1 MTNISIITVIPGLTR
16 NLFRT
21 FATIMKII
29 FATGNQGKL
38 REAAEVLGPDYEIVS
53 PASLGITEEIPETG
67 STLQENSLQK
77 AQYLFERTGLPV
89 FADDTG
95 LEVDALGG
103 APGIYSARYA
113 GPGHDSQANLMK
125 LLKELE
131 QLQLASDNRGA
142 YPPDPLRRNAPTALL
157 EGATEAVSR
166 RARFRTVVTLILAD
180 GTPHFFEGT
189 CEGRIATEKRGSGG
203 FGYDPV
209 FLPDAY
215 PGRTLAE
222 VSEEEKNAVSHRGNA
237 MRALSQWLKTRK
249 S

>member
-1 MTNISIITVIPGLTR
+1 
-16 NLFRT
+16 
-21 FATIMKII
+21 MKII
-29 FATGNQGKL
+29 FATANAGKL
-38 REAAEVLGPDYEIVS
+38 REAAEVLGPGFEIVS
-53 PASLGITEEIPETG
+53 PASLGITEDIPETG

-77 AQYLFERTGLPV
+77 ARYLFESTGLPC

-113 GPGHDSQANLMK
+113 GPGHDHQANMDK
-125 LLKELE
+125 LLAELE
-131 QLQLASDNRGA
+131 KLEI
-142 YPPDPLRRNAPTALL
+142 PDQVRND
-157 EGATEAVSR
+157 ERSR

-180 GTPHFFEGT
+180 GEPRFFEGV
-189 CEGRIATEKRGSGG
+189 CEGSIAREKRGSGG

-222 VSEEEKNAVSHRGNA
+222 VSEDEKNAVSHRGRAIRA
-237 MRALSQWLKTRK
+237 MAAWLKSR
-249 S
+249 

>member
-1 MTNISIITVIPGLTR
+1 MRIV
-16 NLFRT
+16 
-21 FATIMKII
+21 FAT
-29 FATGNQGKL
+29 ANPGKL
-38 REAAEVLGPDYEIVS
+38 REASEVLGPDYEVVP
-53 PASLGITEEIPETG
+53 PASLGITEDIPETG
-67 STLQENSLQK
+67 STLRENSLQK
-77 AQYLFERTGLPV
+77 ARYLFERTGLPC

-113 GPGHDSQANLMK
+113 GPGHDSNANMEK

-131 QLQLASDNRGA
+131 QLLSV
-142 YPPDPLRRNAPTALL
+142 PDDGGCFPRNPLGRCAPTASDKQP
-157 EGATEAVSR
+157 VNDR

-180 GTPHFFEGT
+180 GEPRFFEGV
-189 CEGRIATEKRGSGG
+189 CEGAIARERHGTGG

-222 VSEEEKNAVSHRGNA
+222 VSEEEKNAVSHRG
-237 MRALSQWLKTRK
+237 RALQAMSQWLRAYRPRTDIL
-249 S
+249 

>member
-1 MTNISIITVIPGLTR
+1 
-16 NLFRT
+16 
-21 FATIMKII
+21 MKII

-53 PASLGITEEIPETG
+53 PASLGITEDIPETG

-77 AQYLFERTGLPV
+77 AQYIFERTGLPV

-113 GPGHDSQANLMK
+113 GPGHDHQANMDK
-125 LLKELE
+125 LLKSLE
-131 QLQLASDNRGA
+131 QLVPNPDNGGCLPRN
-142 YPPDPLRRNAPTALL
+142 PLDRCAPTA
-157 EGATEAVSR
+157 SDKQPINDR

-189 CEGRIATEKRGSGG
+189 CEGSIATEKRGTGG

-237 MRALSQWLKTRK
+237 MRALSDWLKANRP
-249 S
+249 

>member
-1 MTNISIITVIPGLTR
+1 
-16 NLFRT
+16 
-21 FATIMKII
+21 MKII
-29 FATGNQGKL
+29 FATGNPGKL
-38 REAAEVLGPDYEIVS
+38 REAAEVLGPDFEIVS

-113 GPGHDSQANLMK
+113 GPGHDHQANMDK
-125 LLKELE
+125 LLKSLE
-131 QLQLASDNRGA
+131 QLVSDPDDGGCFPRNPLGRCAPAASDKQPIN
-142 YPPDPLRRNAPTALL
+142 D
-157 EGATEAVSR
+157 R

-189 CEGRIATEKRGSGG
+189 CEGSIATEKRGTGG

-222 VSEEEKNAVSHRGNA
+222 ISEEEKNAVSHRGNA
-237 MRALSQWLKTRK
+237 MRALSDWLKANRP
-249 S
+249 

>member
-1 MTNISIITVIPGLTR
+1 
-16 NLFRT
+16 
-21 FATIMKII
+21 MKII
-29 FATGNQGKL
+29 FATANAGKL
-38 REAAEVLGPDYEIVS
+38 REAAEVLGPGFEIVS
-53 PASLGITEEIPETG
+53 PASLGITEDIPETG

-77 AQYLFERTGLPV
+77 ARYLFERTGLPC

-113 GPGHDSQANLMK
+113 GPGHDHQKNMDK
-125 LLKELE
+125 LLAELE
-131 QLQLASDNRGA
+131 KLEI
-142 YPPDPLRRNAPTALL
+142 PDQVRND
-157 EGATEAVSR
+157 ERSR

-180 GTPHFFEGT
+180 GEPRFFEGV
-189 CEGRIATEKRGSGG
+189 CEGSIAREKRGTGG

-222 VSEEEKNAVSHRGNA
+222 VSEEEKNAVSHRGRAIRA
-237 MRALSQWLKTRK
+237 MAAWLKSR
-249 S
+249 

>member
-1 MTNISIITVIPGLTR
+1 
-16 NLFRT
+16 
-21 FATIMKII
+21 MKII
-29 FATGNQGKL
+29 FATGNKGKL

-113 GPGHDSQANLMK
+113 GPGHDHQANMDK
-125 LLKELE
+125 LLAELE
-131 QLQLASDNRGA
+131 KI
-142 YPPDPLRRNAPTALL
+142 RRSESAND
-157 EGATEAVSR
+157 EKTESANDGVSR

-189 CEGRIATEKRGSGG
+189 CEGRIATEKRGTGG

-222 VSEEEKNAVSHRGNA
+222 VSEEEKNAVSHRGRAVRA
-237 MRALSQWLKTRK
+237 MADWLKSR
-249 S
+249 

>member
-1 MTNISIITVIPGLTR
+1 MRIL
-16 NLFRT
+16 
-21 FATIMKII
+21 FAT
-29 FATGNQGKL
+29 ANPGKL
-38 REAAEVLGPDYEIVS
+38 REAAEVLGPDYEVVS
-53 PASLGITEEIPETG
+53 PASMGITEDIPETG
-67 STLQENSLQK
+67 STLLENSLQK
-77 AQYLFERTGLPV
+77 AKYLFGRTGLPC

-113 GPGHDSQANLMK
+113 GPGHDSQANMDK

-131 QLQLASDNRGA
+131 QLISV
-142 YPPDPLRRNAPTALL
+142 PDD
-157 EGATEAVSR
+157 R

-180 GTPHFFEGT
+180 GEPHFFEGV
-189 CEGRIATEKRGSGG
+189 CEGAIAREKHGTGG

-222 VSEEEKNAVSHRGNA
+222 VSEEEKNAVSHRG
-237 MRALSQWLKTRK
+237 RALRTMADWLKSR
-249 S
+249 

>member
-1 MTNISIITVIPGLTR
+1 MKIV
-16 NLFRT
+16 
-21 FATIMKII
+21 FAT
-29 FATGNQGKL
+29 ANAGKL
-38 REAAEVLGPDYEIVS
+38 REAAEVLGPGFEIVP
-53 PASLGITEEIPETG
+53 PASLGITEDIPETG

-77 AQYLFERTGLPV
+77 ARYLYERTGLPC

-113 GPGHDSQANLMK
+113 GPGHDNQANMAK
-125 LLKELE
+125 LLAELV
-131 QLQLASDNRGA
+131 R
-142 YPPDPLRRNAPTALL
+142 L
-157 EGATEAVSR
+157 EDRT
-166 RARFRTVVTLILAD
+166 ARFHTVVTLILAD
-180 GTPHFFEGT
+180 GEPRFFEGT
-189 CEGRIATEKRGSGG
+189 CEGSIARGKRGNGG

-237 MRALSQWLKTRK
+237 IRAMAAWLKSRER
-249 S
+249 